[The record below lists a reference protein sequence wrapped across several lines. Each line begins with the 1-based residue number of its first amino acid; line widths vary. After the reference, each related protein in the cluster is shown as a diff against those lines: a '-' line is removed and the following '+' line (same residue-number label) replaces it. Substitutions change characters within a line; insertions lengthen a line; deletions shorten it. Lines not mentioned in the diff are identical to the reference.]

1 MVPAMAVVPRK
12 SYVPQEIEP
21 KWQRTWRERGL
32 AKASEASSRPKFYN
46 LVMFPYPSGDPTV
59 GHMRN
64 YVIGDVIS
72 RFMRMRGHEVL
83 APFGWDAF
91 GLPAENAAIKQGN
104 THPRTWTQ
112 ASIATFRKQ
121 MDMVGLLYDWDR
133 EVTTCEPD
141 YYRWTQWLFLLF
153 HERGL
158 AYRAM
163 APVNWCPVDKTVLA
177 NEQVINGRCWRHPDV
192 AVEKRDLEQWFLRI
206 TDYADRLLE
215 DLALLKDWPEKVR
228 VMQANWIGRSEG
240 VEVDFPV
247 DGLDEKLRIYTTR
260 PDTLFGVTFMVLAPE
275 HPLVE
280 KVTTPEHREA
290 VRAYVERARRES
302 DIDRLSTDREKTG
315 VPTGGFAINP
325 LNGER
330 VPFWVA
336 DYVLVT
342 YGTGAIMAVPGHDQ
356 RDFEF
361 ARKFGLPVRE
371 VIAPPQGPRGELDAA
386 YAEKGVMVN
395 SGQFS
400 GLDSSAGSA
409 GVAEFLEKNGLGVRT
424 TRYRLRDWLISR
436 QRYWGCPIPVVHCEK
451 DGIVPVPRDQ
461 LPVELPPTYRALS
474 EQPDWY
480 STTCPRCG
488 GPARRETDT
497 MDTFVDSSWYFLR
510 YTDARN
516 ERAPF
521 EPRLANHWMPVD
533 QYTGGV
539 EHAILHLL
547 YSRFFQKVLLDAGLV
562 ESREPFTRLFTQ
574 GMVKRFGE
582 VMSKSR
588 GNGVSPEEIVA
599 RQGADAA
606 RVYTM
611 FIGPPEDDVEWS
623 DTGIAGVVR
632 FLHRV
637 WRLSSS
643 AVGSGA
649 TRNGAGNEALRRKV
663 HQTIRKVTEDYQGF
677 RFNTAVAALM
687 ELANA
692 MQDYLANGGDQNEDW
707 EEAVRSLLVLLHPM
721 APHITEELWEQRGE
735 KGLVA
740 EAAWPS
746 FDPGAAAEQEVTLV
760 VQVSGKVRDRVP
772 VPTGLDQKTATEKAL
787 ASPAVRRALGAGGE
801 PRKVVYVPD
810 KLINLVP

>member
-1 MVPAMAVVPRK
+1 
-12 SYVPQEIEP
+12 
-21 KWQRTWRERGL
+21 
-32 AKASEASSRPKFYN
+32 
-46 LVMFPYPSGDPTV
+46 
-59 GHMRN
+59 
-64 YVIGDVIS
+64 
-72 RFMRMRGHEVL
+72 
-83 APFGWDAF
+83 
-91 GLPAENAAIKQGN
+91 
-104 THPRTWTQ
+104 
-112 ASIATFRKQ
+112 
-121 MDMVGLLYDWDR
+121 
-133 EVTTCEPD
+133 
-141 YYRWTQWLFLLF
+141 
-153 HERGL
+153 
-158 AYRAM
+158 
-163 APVNWCPVDKTVLA
+163 
-177 NEQVINGRCWRHPDV
+177 
-192 AVEKRDLEQWFLRI
+192 
-206 TDYADRLLE
+206 
-215 DLALLKDWPEKVR
+215 
-228 VMQANWIGRSEG
+228 
-240 VEVDFPV
+240 
-247 DGLDEKLRIYTTR
+247 
-260 PDTLFGVTFMVLAPE
+260 
-275 HPLVE
+275 
-280 KVTTPEHREA
+280 
-290 VRAYVERARRES
+290 
-302 DIDRLSTDREKTG
+302 
-315 VPTGGFAINP
+315 
-325 LNGER
+325 
-330 VPFWVA
+330 
-336 DYVLVT
+336 
-342 YGTGAIMAVPGHDQ
+342 
-356 RDFEF
+356 
-361 ARKFGLPVRE
+361 
-371 VIAPPQGPRGELDAA
+371 
-386 YAEKGVMVN
+386 
-395 SGQFS
+395 
-400 GLDSSAGSA
+400 
-409 GVAEFLEKNGLGVRT
+409 
-424 TRYRLRDWLISR
+424 
-436 QRYWGCPIPVVHCEK
+436 
-451 DGIVPVPRDQ
+451 
-461 LPVELPPTYRALS
+461 
-474 EQPDWY
+474 
-480 STTCPRCG
+480 
-488 GPARRETDT
+488 

-643 AVGSGA
+643 PAGSGA